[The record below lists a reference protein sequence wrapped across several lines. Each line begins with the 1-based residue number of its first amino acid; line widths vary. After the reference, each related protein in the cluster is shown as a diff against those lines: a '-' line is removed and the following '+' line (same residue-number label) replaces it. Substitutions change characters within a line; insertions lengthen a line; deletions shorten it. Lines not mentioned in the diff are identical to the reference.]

1 MLAHVVNFLKNL
13 HYVEGAS
20 PLTLK
25 AYALDLYQ
33 AFHDLSL
40 PRVHLSQGTNTF
52 NIDAEHIESP
62 DWSEELL
69 MASAKKAL
77 NRWSTLSPA
86 TRQRKCA
93 TLKSFFGYLFREEVT
108 DRDLGSQIVLPKSQQ
123 KIPHFISIDEIISL
137 VSSID
142 NDIEKNHGDKTAEIL
157 KARALILL
165 LYGGGLR
172 VSEACNLRWAEIN
185 PSQRTLLI
193 KGKGG
198 KERQVVVPAVT
209 IRSLDELDRAQE
221 YIFGEKPLNTR
232 TAYSWVREWGAKAG
246 LIKPLHPHALRHSFA
261 THLLAGGTDLRILQE
276 MLGHESLTSTQKYTH
291 LNMANLSRTIES
303 HHPLGHKESLAKADK
318 PGKP

>member
-1 MLAHVVNFLKNL
+1 M
-13 HYVEGAS
+13 E
-20 PLTLK
+20 
-25 AYALDLYQ
+25 
-33 AFHDLSL
+33 
-40 PRVHLSQGTNTF
+40 HLEPCHPTEKVRHAQ
-52 NIDAEHIESP
+52 E
-62 DWSEELL
+62 
-69 MASAKKAL
+69 
-77 NRWSTLSPA
+77 
-86 TRQRKCA
+86 
-93 TLKSFFGYLFREEVT
+93 FFGYLFREEVT

-123 KIPHFISIDEIISL
+123 KIPHFISVDEIISL

-232 TAYSWVREWGAKAG
+232 TAYSWVREWEQK
-246 LIKPLHPHALRHSFA
+246 
-261 THLLAGGTDLRILQE
+261 LA
-276 MLGHESLTSTQKYTH
+276 
-291 LNMANLSRTIES
+291 
-303 HHPLGHKESLAKADK
+303 
-318 PGKP
+318 